1 MESLTSEEPEDLLWA
16 LELNG
21 MRLLLFSNRHGID
34 LDLRLRDCEP
44 VRTTM
49 RFRLCER
56 HARELTEGL
65 QEMIHFLDGPTGDD
79 CDRCSP

>member
-1 MESLTSEEPEDLLWA
+1 MESLISEEPEDLLWA

-21 MRLLLFSNRHGID
+21 MRLELYVNRHGID
-34 LDLRLRDCEP
+34 LDLGLRDCEQGQ
-44 VRTTM
+44 TYM

-65 QEMIHFLDGPTGDD
+65 QEMVHFLDGSTEAD
-79 CDRCSP
+79 